1 VRKRG
6 LRLGESERHLFPP
19 IPLSPMAEGGRAET
33 SRPYVVRELRK
44 EDIRRGFLETL
55 LNLSEVSPQ
64 LIELHEKIFEQR
76 RRLRLT
82 YGGRRIPVYYTV
94 VAVWRNSEV
103 IATATLLTELK
114 HIHDGGLVGHVE
126 DVSRRAG
133 PQYRGLGAGRACVEE
148 LIRFGREIGCYKI
161 VLDCSEKN
169 VPFYESLGFRRH
181 EVGMRL
187 DLPRR

>member
-1 VRKRG
+1 MGERG
-6 LRLGESERHLFPP
+6 RP
-19 IPLSPMAEGGRAET
+19 ET
-33 SRPYVVRELRK
+33 ARPFVVRELRR

-64 LIELHEKIFEQR
+64 LVDLHERIFEER
-76 RRLRLT
+76 RRLKLT

-94 VAVWRNSEV
+94 VAVRGDSQV

-133 PQYRGLGAGRACVEE
+133 PEYRGLGAGRACVEE
-148 LIRFGREIGCYKI
+148 LIRFGRTIGCYKI
-161 VLDCSEKN
+161 ILDCSEKN

-181 EVGMRL
+181 EVSMRL
-187 DLPRR
+187 DLPRT